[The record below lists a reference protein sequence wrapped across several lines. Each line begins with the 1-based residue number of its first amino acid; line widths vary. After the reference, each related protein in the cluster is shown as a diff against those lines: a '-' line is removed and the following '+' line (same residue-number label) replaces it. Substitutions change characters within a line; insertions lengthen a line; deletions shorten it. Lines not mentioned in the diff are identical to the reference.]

1 LLVEAGHRGV
11 VQHPLRA
18 LGAAATAGRDL
29 KPALEAIHGMR
40 SVLAGRADLS
50 IRDLVA
56 DTNVHGRLT
65 DVWLATGA
73 EDNRKKNDSQYYSA
87 DFDQILQ
94 KQSLV
99 NIGSGAVPLG
109 AVRPF
114 GRSSKALDY
123 L

>member
-1 LLVEAGHRGV
+1 
-11 VQHPLRA
+11 
-18 LGAAATAGRDL
+18 
-29 KPALEAIHGMR
+29 MR

-73 EDNRKKNDSQYYSA
+73 EDNLKKNDSQYYSA
-87 DFDQILQ
+87 DFDQIAQ

-99 NIGSGAVPLG
+99 NIGSGGVPLG

-114 GRSSKALDY
+114 GRSSTALDY